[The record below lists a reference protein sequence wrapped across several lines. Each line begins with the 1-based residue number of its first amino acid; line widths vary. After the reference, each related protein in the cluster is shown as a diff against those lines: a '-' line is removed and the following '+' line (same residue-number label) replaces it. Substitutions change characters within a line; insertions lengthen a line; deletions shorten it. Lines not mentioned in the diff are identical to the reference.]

1 MSRPE
6 RLPQVAVDFAPPSR
20 SRRGA
25 SRLVAIIVVTLMLG
39 ALFVAVTQ
47 LLLR

>member
-1 MSRPE
+1 MSQPE
-6 RLPQVAVDFAPPSR
+6 HMPQVAVDFAPPSR
-20 SRRGA
+20 SRRGTR
-25 SRLVAIIVVTLMLG
+25 RLVVVIVVTLMLG